1 MHWVRFGAQTLFGLL
16 ALVGLLLYLFG
27 NAVLLR
33 LGIVEPGLAQVIEPF
48 RWAWLAVGVSSLVFA
63 LYRRPAGKAGFA
75 LPLAV
80 LVLGLG
86 AGASGAVLFPAQ
98 YTPVPAAPT
107 AHAIERA
114 SFSPDDWVLGVSL
127 GDEAKAYPWS
137 YIQKEFVINDEIAGE
152 PVVVTYC
159 ISCNS
164 SLAYRAKLE
173 DRTVRFGV
181 VGVYR
186 TETLL
191 YDQATGSWWKEDG
204 RAIAGELQ
212 GTQLEQLP
220 AALMPW
226 SEWTRLYPETQVVL
240 E

>member
-1 MHWVRFGAQTLFGLL
+1 MHWMRFGTQAVFGLL
-16 ALVGLLLYLFG
+16 ALTGFLLYLFG

-33 LGIVEPGLAQVIEPF
+33 LGIVAPEVAQLIEPF
-48 RWAWLAVGVSSLVFA
+48 RWAWLAIGVTGLGLA
-63 LYRRPAGKAGFA
+63 LHRRPAGGVGFV
-75 LPLAV
+75 LPLAA

-86 AGASGAVLFPAQ
+86 AGVGGAVLFPAQ
-98 YTPVPAAPT
+98 YAPVPAAPA

-114 SFSPDDWVLGVSL
+114 SFAPDDWVLGVSL
-127 GDEAKAYPWS
+127 GEKAKAYPWS
-137 YIQKEFVINDEIAGE
+137 YIQQEFVINDEIAGE

-164 SLAYRAKLE
+164 SLAYRAEFE

-204 RAIAGELQ
+204 SAIAGALK

-226 SEWTRLYPETQVVL
+226 SEWVNLYPQTQVVL
-240 E
+240 R